1 MQMRAG
7 SLVINEKKEL
17 LLIYRKGKWDFPK
30 GKVEK
35 NEKKKT
41 GALREASEETGLEI
55 EKLSLQQPLKK
66 TAHLLKQKKI
76 KTKWYLVNYKGSKKK
91 LKPQKE
97 EGIEKC
103 IWVSQESLVF
113 YIPCLR
119 SYAREVLVYYIQ
131 YVQNPLGIKFVA

>member
-1 MQMRAG
+1 MQSRAG
-7 SLVINEKKEL
+7 SLVINQKKEL

-35 NEKKKT
+35 NESKKT
-41 GALREASEETGLEI
+41 GALRETAEETGLELD
-55 EKLSLQQPLKK
+55 KLSLVQPLKK
-66 TAHLLKQKKI
+66 TAHYLKHKKI
-76 KTKWYLVNYKGSKKK
+76 RTKWYLVNYKGSKQK

-103 IWVSQESLVF
+103 IWVSQESLVH
-113 YIPCLR
+113 YIPYLR
-119 SYAREVLVYYIQ
+119 SYAREVLAYYIQ

>member
-7 SLVINEKKEL
+7 SLVINQKKEL
-17 LLIYRKGKWDFPK
+17 LLIYRKGRWDFPK

-35 NEKKKT
+35 NENKKK
-41 GALREASEETGLEI
+41 GALRETSEETGLELD
-55 EKLSLQQPLKK
+55 KLSLQRPLKK

-76 KTKWYLVNYKGSKKK
+76 RTKWYLVNYKGSKQK

-103 IWVSQESLVF
+103 IWVSQESLVH
-113 YIPCLR
+113 YIPYLR
-119 SYAREVLVYYIQ
+119 SYAREVLAYYIQ
-131 YVQNPLGIKFVA
+131 YLQNPLGIKFVA

>member
-7 SLVINEKKEL
+7 SLVINQKKEL

-41 GALREASEETGLEI
+41 GALRETSEETGLEL

-76 KTKWYLVNYKGSKKK
+76 NTKWYLVNYKGSKQK

-103 IWVSQESLVF
+103 IWVSQESLVH
-113 YIPCLR
+113 YIPYLR
-119 SYAREVLVYYIQ
+119 SYAREVVAYYIQ

>member
-1 MQMRAG
+1 MRAG

-113 YIPCLR
+113 YIPYLR

>member
-7 SLVINEKKEL
+7 SLVINQKKEL
-17 LLIYRKGKWDFPK
+17 LLIYRKGRWDFPK

-41 GALREASEETGLEI
+41 GALRETSEETGLEL

-76 KTKWYLVNYKGSKKK
+76 RTKWYLVNYKGSKQK

-103 IWVSQESLVF
+103 IWVSQESLVH
-113 YIPCLR
+113 YIPYLR
-119 SYAREVLVYYIQ
+119 SYAREVLAYYIQ

>member
-91 LKPQKE
+91 LKTQKE

-113 YIPCLR
+113 YIPYLR

>member
-41 GALREASEETGLEI
+41 VALR
-55 EKLSLQQPLKK
+55 
-66 TAHLLKQKKI
+66 
-76 KTKWYLVNYKGSKKK
+76 
-91 LKPQKE
+91 
-97 EGIEKC
+97 
-103 IWVSQESLVF
+103 
-113 YIPCLR
+113 
-119 SYAREVLVYYIQ
+119 
-131 YVQNPLGIKFVA
+131 

>member
-1 MQMRAG
+1 M
-7 SLVINEKKEL
+7 INQKKEL

-35 NEKKKT
+35 NEKKKM
-41 GALREASEETGLEI
+41 GALRETSEETGLEL

-76 KTKWYLVNYKGSKKK
+76 NTKWYLVNYKGSKQK

-103 IWVSQESLVF
+103 IWVSQESLVH
-113 YIPCLR
+113 YIPYLR
-119 SYAREVLVYYIQ
+119 SYAREVLAYYIQ

>member
-7 SLVINEKKEL
+7 SLVINQKKEL
-17 LLIYRKGKWDFPK
+17 LLIYRNGRWDFPK

-35 NEKKKT
+35 NENKKT
-41 GALREASEETGLEI
+41 GALRETSEETGLELD
-55 EKLSLQQPLKK
+55 KLSLQQPLKK

-76 KTKWYLVNYKGSKKK
+76 RTKWYLVNYKGSKQK

-103 IWVSQESLVF
+103 IWVSQESLVH
-113 YIPCLR
+113 YIPYLR
-119 SYAREVLVYYIQ
+119 SYAREVLAYYIQ

>member
-1 MQMRAG
+1 MRAG
-7 SLVINEKKEL
+7 SSVINQKKEL

-41 GALREASEETGLEI
+41 GALRETSEETGLEL

-66 TAHLLKQKKI
+66 TAHLLKQKKVN
-76 KTKWYLVNYKGSKKK
+76 TKWYLVNYKGSKQK

-103 IWVSQESLVF
+103 IWVSQESLVL
-113 YIPCLR
+113 YIPYLR
-119 SYAREVLVYYIQ
+119 SYAREVLAYYIQ

>member
-7 SLVINEKKEL
+7 SLVINQKKEL
-17 LLIYRKGKWDFPK
+17 LLIYRKGTWDFPK

-41 GALREASEETGLEI
+41 GALRETSEETGLEL

-66 TAHLLKQKKI
+66 TAHLLKQKRI
-76 KTKWYLVNYKGSKKK
+76 KTKWYLVNYKGSKQK

-103 IWVSQESLVF
+103 IWVSQESLVH
-113 YIPCLR
+113 YIPYLR
-119 SYAREVLVYYIQ
+119 SYAREVLAYYIQ

>member
-66 TAHLLKQKKI
+66 TAHLLKQMKI
-76 KTKWYLVNYKGSKKK
+76 KTKWYLVNYKGSKKRECRSIK
-91 LKPQKE
+91 DR
-97 EGIEKC
+97 
-103 IWVSQESLVF
+103 F
-113 YIPCLR
+113 YPK
-119 SYAREVLVYYIQ
+119 Y
-131 YVQNPLGIKFVA
+131 

>member
-7 SLVINEKKEL
+7 SLVINQKKEL

-41 GALREASEETGLEI
+41 GALRETSEETGLEF

-76 KTKWYLVNYKGSKKK
+76 RTKWYLVNYKGSKQK

-103 IWVSQESLVF
+103 IWVSQESLVH
-113 YIPCLR
+113 YIPYLR
-119 SYAREVLVYYIQ
+119 SYAREVLAYYIQ

>member
-91 LKPQKE
+91 LRR
-97 EGIEKC
+97 
-103 IWVSQESLVF
+103 
-113 YIPCLR
+113 LR
-119 SYAREVLVYYIQ
+119 VEDTFVNSRKILFRKYYKADEIVKTMRDVLK
-131 YVQNPLGIKFVA
+131 LAKAIK

>member
-1 MQMRAG
+1 MRAG
-7 SLVINEKKEL
+7 SLVINQKKEL
-17 LLIYRKGKWDFPK
+17 LLIYRKGRWDFPK

-35 NEKKKT
+35 NENKKK
-41 GALREASEETGLEI
+41 GALRETSEETGLELD
-55 EKLSLQQPLKK
+55 KLSLQRPLKK

-76 KTKWYLVNYKGSKKK
+76 RTKWYLVNYKGSKQK

-103 IWVSQESLVF
+103 IWVSQESLVH
-113 YIPCLR
+113 YIPYLR
-119 SYAREVLVYYIQ
+119 SYAREVLAYYIQ

>member
-7 SLVINEKKEL
+7 SLVINQKKEL
-17 LLIYRKGKWDFPK
+17 LLIYRKGTWDFPK

-41 GALREASEETGLEI
+41 GALRETSEETGLEL

-76 KTKWYLVNYKGSKKK
+76 RTKWYLVNYKGSKQK

-103 IWVSQESLVF
+103 IWVSQESLVH
-113 YIPCLR
+113 YIPYLR
-119 SYAREVLVYYIQ
+119 SYAREVLAYYIQ

>member
-7 SLVINEKKEL
+7 SLVINQKKEL

-41 GALREASEETGLEI
+41 GALRETSEETGLEL

-76 KTKWYLVNYKGSKKK
+76 NTKWYLVNYIGSKQK

-103 IWVSQESLVF
+103 IWVSQESLVH
-113 YIPCLR
+113 YIPYLR
-119 SYAREVLVYYIQ
+119 SYAREVLAYYIQ

>member
-7 SLVINEKKEL
+7 SLVINQKKEIL
-17 LLIYRKGKWDFPK
+17 QIYRKGKWDFPK

-41 GALREASEETGLEI
+41 GALRETSEETGLEL

-76 KTKWYLVNYKGSKKK
+76 NTKWYLVNYKGSKQK

-103 IWVSQESLVF
+103 IWVSQESLVH
-113 YIPCLR
+113 YIPYLR
-119 SYAREVLVYYIQ
+119 SYAREVLAYYIQ

>member
-1 MQMRAG
+1 MRAG
-7 SLVINEKKEL
+7 SLVINQKKEL

-41 GALREASEETGLEI
+41 GALRETSEETGLEL

-66 TAHLLKQKKI
+66 TAHLLKQKKVN
-76 KTKWYLVNYKGSKKK
+76 TKWYLVNYKGSKQK

-103 IWVSQESLVF
+103 IWVSQESLVH
-113 YIPCLR
+113 YIPYLR
-119 SYAREVLVYYIQ
+119 YYAREVLAYYIQ

>member
-7 SLVINEKKEL
+7 SLVINQKKEL

-41 GALREASEETGLEI
+41 GALRETSEETGLEL

-66 TAHLLKQKKI
+66 TAHLLKQKKVN
-76 KTKWYLVNYKGSKKK
+76 TKWYLVNYKGSKQK

-103 IWVSQESLVF
+103 IWVSQESLVH
-113 YIPCLR
+113 YIPSLR
-119 SYAREVLVYYIQ
+119 SYAREVLAYYIQ

>member
-76 KTKWYLVNYKGSKKK
+76 KTKWYLVNYKEKKKK

-113 YIPCLR
+113 YIPYLR

>member
-7 SLVINEKKEL
+7 SLVINQKKEL
-17 LLIYRKGKWDFPK
+17 LLIYRKGRWDFPK

-35 NEKKKT
+35 NENKKK
-41 GALREASEETGLEI
+41 GALRETSEETGLELD
-55 EKLSLQQPLKK
+55 KLSLQRPLKK

-76 KTKWYLVNYKGSKKK
+76 RTKWYLVNYKGSKQK

-103 IWVSQESLVF
+103 IWVSQESLVH
-113 YIPCLR
+113 YIPYLR
-119 SYAREVLVYYIQ
+119 SYAREVLAYYIQ

>member
-7 SLVINEKKEL
+7 SLVINQKKEL

-41 GALREASEETGLEI
+41 GALRETSEETGLEL

-66 TAHLLKQKKI
+66 TAHLLKQKKVN
-76 KTKWYLVNYKGSKKK
+76 TKWYLVNYKGSKQK

-103 IWVSQESLVF
+103 IWVSQESLVH
-113 YIPCLR
+113 YIPYLR
-119 SYAREVLVYYIQ
+119 SYAREVLAYYIQ

>member
-7 SLVINEKKEL
+7 SLVINQKKEL
-17 LLIYRKGKWDFPK
+17 LLIYRNGRWDFPK

-35 NEKKKT
+35 NENKKT
-41 GALREASEETGLEI
+41 GALRETSEETGLELD
-55 EKLSLQQPLKK
+55 KLSLQQPLKK

-76 KTKWYLVNYKGSKKK
+76 KTKWYLVNYKGSKQK

-103 IWVSQESLVF
+103 IWVSQESLVH
-113 YIPCLR
+113 YIPYLR
-119 SYAREVLVYYIQ
+119 SYAREVLAYYIQ

>member
-7 SLVINEKKEL
+7 SLVINQKKEL

-35 NEKKKT
+35 NEKKKM
-41 GALREASEETGLEI
+41 GALRETSEETGLEL

-76 KTKWYLVNYKGSKKK
+76 NTKWYLVNYKGSKQK

-103 IWVSQESLVF
+103 IWVSQESLVH
-113 YIPCLR
+113 YIPYLR
-119 SYAREVLVYYIQ
+119 SYAREVLAYYIQ

>member
-1 MQMRAG
+1 M
-7 SLVINEKKEL
+7 INEKKEL

-113 YIPCLR
+113 YIPYLR

>member
-1 MQMRAG
+1 MRAG
-7 SLVINEKKEL
+7 SLVINQKKEL
-17 LLIYRKGKWDFPK
+17 LLIYRKGRWDFPK

-35 NEKKKT
+35 NENKKT
-41 GALREASEETGLEI
+41 GALRETSEETGLELH
-55 EKLSLQQPLKK
+55 KLSLQQPLKK

-76 KTKWYLVNYKGSKKK
+76 RTKWYLVNYKGTKQK

-103 IWVSQESLVF
+103 IWVSQESLVH
-113 YIPCLR
+113 YIPYLR
-119 SYAREVLVYYIQ
+119 SYAREVLAYYIQ

>member
-7 SLVINEKKEL
+7 SLVINQKKEL
-17 LLIYRKGKWDFPK
+17 LLIYRNGRWDFPK

-35 NEKKKT
+35 NENKKT
-41 GALREASEETGLEI
+41 GALREASEETGLELD
-55 EKLSLQQPLKK
+55 KLSLQQPLKK

-76 KTKWYLVNYKGSKKK
+76 RTKWYLVNYKGSKQK

-103 IWVSQESLVF
+103 IWVSQESLVH
-113 YIPCLR
+113 YIPYLR
-119 SYAREVLVYYIQ
+119 SYAREVLAYYIQ

>member
-1 MQMRAG
+1 MRAG
-7 SLVINEKKEL
+7 SLVINQKKEL

-41 GALREASEETGLEI
+41 GALRETSEETGLEL

-76 KTKWYLVNYKGSKKK
+76 NTKWYLVNYIGSKQK

-103 IWVSQESLVF
+103 IWVSQESLVH
-113 YIPCLR
+113 YIPYLR
-119 SYAREVLVYYIQ
+119 SYAREVLAYYIQ

>member
-7 SLVINEKKEL
+7 SLVINQKKEL

-41 GALREASEETGLEI
+41 GALREASEETGLEL

-66 TAHLLKQKKI
+66 TAHLLKQKKVN
-76 KTKWYLVNYKGSKKK
+76 TKWYLVNYKGSKQK

-103 IWVSQESLVF
+103 IWVSQESLVH
-113 YIPCLR
+113 YIPYLR
-119 SYAREVLVYYIQ
+119 SYAREVLAYYIQ

>member
-1 MQMRAG
+1 MRAG
-7 SLVINEKKEL
+7 SLVINQKKEL

-35 NEKKKT
+35 NEKKRT
-41 GALREASEETGLEI
+41 GALRETSEETGLEL

-76 KTKWYLVNYKGSKKK
+76 NTKWYLVNYKGSKQK

-103 IWVSQESLVF
+103 IWVSQESLVH
-113 YIPCLR
+113 YIPYLR
-119 SYAREVLVYYIQ
+119 SYAREVLAYYIQ

>member
-1 MQMRAG
+1 MRAG
-7 SLVINEKKEL
+7 SLVINQKREL

-41 GALREASEETGLEI
+41 GALRETSEETGLEL

-76 KTKWYLVNYKGSKKK
+76 NTKWYLVNYKGSKQK

-103 IWVSQESLVF
+103 IWVSQESLVH
-113 YIPCLR
+113 YIPYLR
-119 SYAREVLVYYIQ
+119 SYAREVLAYYIQ